1 VRKEGTA
8 FDLPIALALLVATGQ
23 LPADAVEEMVVVGEL
38 GLDGAVRPI
47 RGALSIARLGVQRSA
62 NSGQGHSGLSDVDA
76 AAPLLL
82 VLPPENV
89 AEASLVTAARLGTA
103 PTLGALVA
111 ALRSHDV
118 REVRATRNGGPPVA
132 LDAADFADVVGQ
144 AAAKRAL
151 EVAAAGGH
159 NVLLIGPPGAG
170 KTMLA
175 RRMPSILPPLTEEEA
190 LEVIAIRS
198 VAGMLERDGVL
209 PPPRPFRS
217 PHHTISGAGLI
228 GGGSV
233 PRPGEVSLAHCG
245 VLFMDELLELPRSVL
260 DAIRQPLEEG
270 RVVIARAL
278 GSVTYPARFTLV
290 AATNPCPCGR
300 SGDATGV
307 CRCVAA
313 DVLRYRARL
322 SGPLADRIDMHLMV
336 GAVAVRALG
345 GREDAECS
353 TQIRS
358 RVEAARNRQRER
370 YRALPRITCNAQVPG
385 RWLDVN
391 TPIDPRAREL
401 LATAA
406 ERLGMS
412 ARGYHRML
420 RVARTI
426 ADLGARESVGTHEI
440 AEALRYRPA
449 VPEAGTEETG
459 RPVRSLSDR

>member
-1 VRKEGTA
+1 VT
-8 FDLPIALALLVATGQ
+8 
-23 LPADAVEEMVVVGEL
+23 
-38 GLDGAVRPI
+38 
-47 RGALSIARLGVQRSA
+47 
-62 NSGQGHSGLSDVDA
+62 
-76 AAPLLL
+76 
-82 VLPPENV
+82 VLR
-89 AEASLVTAARLGTA
+89 AG
-103 PTLGALVA
+103 
-111 ALRSHDV
+111 DV
-118 REVRATRNGGPPVA
+118 REVRIARNGRPA
-132 LDAADFADVVGQ
+132 TAADAADFADVVGQ
-144 AAAKRAL
+144 PAAKRAL

-175 RRMPSILPPLTEEEA
+175 RRMPSILPLLTEEEA

-198 VAGMLERDGVL
+198 VAGLLDGGGAL

-245 VLFMDELLELPRSVL
+245 VLFLDELLELPRSVL

-307 CRCVAA
+307 CRCAST

-322 SGPLADRIDMHLMV
+322 SGPLADRIDMHLTV

-345 GREDAECS
+345 GRGEAECS
-353 TQIRS
+353 AHIRS
-358 RVEAARNRQRER
+358 RVELARVRQRER
-370 YRALPRITCNAQVPG
+370 YRSMPRVTCNAQVPG
-385 RWLDVN
+385 RWLDVS
-391 TPIDPRAREL
+391 TPVDARAREL

-426 ADLGARESVGTHEI
+426 ADLGARESIGTDDI

-449 VPEAGTEETG
+449 VPDTRAE
-459 RPVRSLSDR
+459 